1 MGKMSTVVTIKVVLL
16 GNSGV
21 GKSSI
26 GLRFAQD
33 RFLEEQEPTL
43 GAAYLSK
50 TLTHEGRRIKIN
62 IWDTAGQERYRAMAR
77 MYYQDAQAAILVYDI
92 CSRESFTELKNWH
105 RELRDNGPAQIG
117 TFHLAIV
124 VAGNKSDL
132 EDREAVS
139 HSEAQKWAASI
150 GADFLRTSTRTNH
163 NIEALF
169 RAVLVRKGAEPNH
182 GGEKLIPQ
190 RPAPHTGC
198 HC

>member
-1 MGKMSTVVTIKVVLL
+1 MSTVVTIKVVLL

-50 TLTHEGRRIKIN
+50 TLTHDGKRIKIN

-92 CSRESFTELKNWH
+92 CSRESFTELKNWY

-117 TFHLAIV
+117 TFQLAIV

-150 GADFLRTSTRTNH
+150 GAEFLRTSTRTNH

-169 RAVLVRKGAEPNH
+169 RAVLVQKGAEPNH
-182 GGEKLIPQ
+182 GGEKLTIQ

-198 HC
+198 PC